1 MSIPFS
7 ERCPNCNGTGRVW
20 CPVCGGTGKASNER
34 DRERG
39 DECSYCRGQRPAGT
53 VECGRCRGSGTK
65 D

>member
-20 CPVCGGTGKASNER
+20 CPVCKGTGKASNER

-39 DECSYCRGQRPAGT
+39 DECSYCRGQRPEGT
-53 VECGRCRGSGTK
+53 VECGRCRGSGQK